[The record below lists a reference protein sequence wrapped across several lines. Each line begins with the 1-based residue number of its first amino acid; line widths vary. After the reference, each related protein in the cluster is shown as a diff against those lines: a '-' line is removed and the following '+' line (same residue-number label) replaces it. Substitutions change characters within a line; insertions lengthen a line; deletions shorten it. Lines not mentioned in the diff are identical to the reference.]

1 VKNCHDLDRH
11 LKGCK
16 PCIAYLKS
24 LKSTVEACRRY
35 QVRKIPAASKKV
47 RDALWLALR

>member
-1 VKNCHDLDRH
+1 
-11 LKGCK
+11 
-16 PCIAYLKS
+16 
-24 LKSTVEACRRY
+24 VEACRRY